1 MGTRTTRIR
10 RTNAD
15 FNLLDADDTDDADF
29 LSCAIHT
36 GISHRRKKESA
47 SSVSERLLAR
57 RRRTLL
63 QRYAGKLSFFCY
75 KPFHSFRIVR
85 LKFSIP
91 IRINEARI
99 NIRMSIGK
107 TFRFF
112 QSHYHECS
120 GISISAHTV
129 FGYYSGR

>member
-63 QRYAGKLSFFCY
+63 QRYAGKLSFIEY
-75 KPFHSFRIVR
+75 KIHCQYQANECR
-85 LKFSIP
+85 KMIP
-91 IRINEARI
+91 VQAF
-99 NIRMSIGK
+99 
-107 TFRFF
+107 TFKKD
-112 QSHYHECS
+112 SS
-120 GISISAHTV
+120 K
-129 FGYYSGR
+129 YSENNKSNHLLNYLQLYQ